1 MHRLNKK
8 CVCVCVCVCV
18 SNVCARERAK
28 ECRVKRRINIAI
40 YSDKTRMHTL
50 YFKTRVHTLYFN
62 IKCQVRAERQGKE
75 KKTVADQHLSTEE
88 EEAVHRLEKKC
99 VHVST
104 SKVIETNVEKD
115 HNL

>member
-1 MHRLNKK
+1 VTRQECILSIVRQECILSILTSSVK
-8 CVCVCVCVCV
+8 CGL
-18 SNVCARERAK
+18 SA
-28 ECRVKRRINIAI
+28 
-40 YSDKTRMHTL
+40 
-50 YFKTRVHTLYFN
+50 
-62 IKCQVRAERQGKE
+62 QGKE